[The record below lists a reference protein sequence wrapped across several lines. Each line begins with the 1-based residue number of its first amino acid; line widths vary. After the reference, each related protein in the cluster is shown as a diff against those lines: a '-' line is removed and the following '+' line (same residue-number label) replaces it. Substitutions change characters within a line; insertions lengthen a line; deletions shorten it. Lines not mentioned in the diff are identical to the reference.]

1 MATKSGVASLAEGR
15 SDLLKIDPRKLHIK
29 EGWNTRDMN
38 SPENIEHIDTLAKSI
53 AEIGVKVPLK
63 VYWEDGKAYITS
75 GHCRHAAAIRA
86 IEVYKSE
93 LKTVPVQI
101 EDRYSNEADRIF
113 GQIVD
118 NQGKPFTAL
127 EQAKVF
133 KKLIDLGW
141 QQGNIAKKAGIT
153 ASRVSQILDL
163 LTMPE
168 GVKAMVIA
176 GNVSPTMAM
185 QTVKEQG
192 PTAAETA
199 LKAGLEAAKAE
210 GKTKVKPSHMETAP
224 VSAPGDNWEPAQPVK
239 VNLRT
244 LIKEVLDATDV
255 NDSGDDVVVLTMP
268 YEQWKRLRDGVDW

>member
-1 MATKSGVASLAEGR
+1 MAVKTGISSLSEGR

-29 EGWNTRDMN
+29 ENWNTRDMN
-38 SPENIEHIDTLAKSI
+38 SPENIEHVDQLARSI
-53 AEIGVKVPLK
+53 AEVGVKVPLK
-63 VYWEDGKAYITS
+63 AFWEDGKAWVTS

-101 EDRYSNEADRIF
+101 EDRYANEADRLF

-141 QQGNIAKKAGIT
+141 QQGDIAKKAGIT

-168 GVKAMVIA
+168 GVKAMVVA

-192 PTAAETA
+192 ATAAETA

-210 GKTKVKPSHMETAP
+210 GKTKVKPSHLEPTEAP
-224 VSAPGDNWEPAQPVK
+224 SGNWEPAQPVK

-268 YEQWKRLRDGVDW
+268 YDQWKRLRDGVDW